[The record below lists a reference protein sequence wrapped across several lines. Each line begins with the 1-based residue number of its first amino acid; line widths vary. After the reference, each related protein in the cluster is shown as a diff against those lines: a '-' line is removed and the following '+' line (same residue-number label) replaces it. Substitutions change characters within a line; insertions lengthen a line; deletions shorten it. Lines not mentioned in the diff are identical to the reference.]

1 MNTDQTAEAVFEM
14 LAHAVAGN
22 TEQVGRLLESIG
34 TQSDGDRMYGVCCAL
49 AEAGKQALYKVF
61 GEQPPEHMWALGERS
76 PGALA
81 ADPAKGFAARFLIAY
96 ANDDRDT
103 TLALFQAALHTDGD
117 QYVDSVC
124 ALLAQVASL
133 CRLAQQAA

>member
-22 TEQVGRLLESIG
+22 TEQAAGLLESIG
-34 TQSDGDRMYGVCCAL
+34 AQSDDHRMYGVCCAL
-49 AEAGKQALYKVF
+49 AEAGTQMLYKVF
-61 GEQPPEHMWALGERS
+61 GEQPPEHMWALQELS

-81 ADPAKGFAARFLIAY
+81 ADPAKGFAVRFLIAY
-96 ANDDRDT
+96 ANGDRDT
-103 TLALFQAALHTDGD
+103 TLSLFQAALHADGD

>member
-14 LAHAVAGN
+14 LVHAVAGN
-22 TEQVGRLLESIG
+22 TEQASRLLESIG
-34 TQSDGDRMYGVCCAL
+34 TQSDDHRMYGVCCAL
-49 AEAGKQALYKVF
+49 AGAGKQMLYKIF
-61 GEQPPEHMWALGERS
+61 GDQPPEHMWALEELS
-76 PGALA
+76 PGTLA
-81 ADPAKGFAARFLIAY
+81 ADPAGGFAVRFLIAN
-96 ANDDRDT
+96 ANGDRDT
-103 TLALFQAALHTDGD
+103 RRALFQAALHADGD